1 MVTFKLH
8 LFLILKNNRV
18 VEGFNI
24 LTAADKNE
32 CRKRTLSTTQL
43 KIPRKR
49 QAEKPL
55 VNQLHLVKEDVIK
68 KRSKK

>member
-1 MVTFKLH
+1 M
-8 LFLILKNNRV
+8 
-18 VEGFNI
+18 EGFNI